1 MLQFGL
7 TYFDHQRPSMLG
19 EDPIGG
25 QDRQLAP
32 STDDLMALRRSSSPM
47 EFRLWCALLAALVF
61 NPIWVAYVE
70 IARPSL
76 GRRDSTSRGRVRADH
91 FITRLANKAVTA
103 NDQCVTWR

>member
-1 MLQFGL
+1 MVQFGA

-19 EDPIGG
+19 EDAIG

-32 STDDLMALRRSSSPM
+32 STDDLMTLRGSCSPM

-70 IARPSL
+70 IALPSL
-76 GRRDSTSRGRVRADH
+76 GRRDSTPRERVRADH
-91 FITRLANKAVTA
+91 FITRLANKAVTV